1 MSHVITGVIR
11 RAPYTKE
18 GQNANGAWKMY
29 SIDLS
34 ERYKDKDGQANYSNY
49 RAVFFAKESMLA
61 WYDEAFQEG
70 KIVSVSCETLAVDVR
85 DKDGKTY
92 VTINMNNP
100 RLEFSQRNDGGQ
112 AQNKP
117 QQQQQQQQQ
126 HPQQQQRQPQPQQ
139 QFDEDIP
146 FASFGLQ
153 YGKHRIYAL

>member
-11 RAPYTKE
+11 RAPFTKE
-18 GQNANGAWKMY
+18 GQNANGTWKMY
-29 SIDLS
+29 AVDLS
-34 ERYKDKDGQANYSNY
+34 EHYKDKDGQAHYSNY

-100 RLEFSQRNDGGQ
+100 RLEFSQREP
-112 AQNKP
+112 AQQQRQQQRQQKP
-117 QQQQQQQQQ
+117 QQQQPNQSM
-126 HPQQQQRQPQPQQ
+126 
-139 QFDEDIP
+139 QFEDDIP
-146 FASFGLQ
+146 F
-153 YGKHRIYAL
+153 